1 VLDKTLAMGT
11 RRFIKRLLYAQV
23 ALRDA
28 AMVMLGR
35 QDPTLRFTVLADPCS
50 VYINFELKKNALD
63 DFIDHIGLPEEF
75 ALTPV
80 RCLDGEDP
88 AYLLTLNI
96 YQVSGI
102 VRGSRAEWSTYVDD
116 GEGKPRYMVLEAR
129 SSSGSMDPVN
139 IVTRADRV
147 DHARKAENLV
157 STVASKGGQV
167 FRSRISL
174 SDKHPL
180 AKLATEWIAANDRIY
195 WRNGVFDRAWYDGNL
210 FDSPVRVISRKDIEV
225 DDGTEW
231 ARFVKR
237 SPRHVL
243 RYESELQ
250 FVLSPWF
257 NVR

>member
-1 VLDKTLAMGT
+1 MLDKSFAMGT

-23 ALRDA
+23 TLRDA
-28 AMVMLGR
+28 AMIMLGR

-50 VYINFELKKNALD
+50 VYINFELKKNALN
-63 DFIDHIGLPEEF
+63 DFIEYIGLPEEF
-75 ALTPV
+75 AVTPV
-80 RCLDGEDP
+80 RCLADEDP
-88 AYLLTLNI
+88 VYLLTLNI

-139 IVTRADRV
+139 IVTRSDRV
-147 DHARKAENLV
+147 EHARTAGNLV
-157 STVASKGGQV
+157 STVASKGGKF

-174 SDKHPL
+174 SDKH
-180 AKLATEWIAANDRIY
+180 AVATLSKAWVAANDRIY

-210 FDSPVRVISRKDIEV
+210 FDSPVRVISGQDVEI

-231 ARFVKR
+231 SKFVKR
-237 SPRHVL
+237 RPRHVL